1 MRFKLTLDQSVL
13 RGIITAESLMRSIR
27 TFDSFYEKTYLK
39 HFAAPCNVAD
49 FSYDDALLL
58 GGGAGFLS
66 KTLIY
71 PYLGEKEGLHAS
83 IDILDSAFR
92 KHYHKEDRECGIS
105 PRTIKYASYG
115 GKLYPYG
122 LCEVKIS

>member
-1 MRFKLTLDQSVL
+1 M
-13 RGIITAESLMRSIR
+13 ITVCIATYNGSRYIRQQLLSILPQLAETDEIVVSDDGSTDDTSEIVRSIGDKR
-27 TFDSFYEKTYLK
+27 IRIVDNRKGEGGKHYHKEK
-39 HFAAPCNVAD
+39 D
-49 FSYDDALLL
+49 
-58 GGGAGFLS
+58 G
-66 KTLIY
+66 
-71 PYLGEKEGLHAS
+71 
-83 IDILDSAFR
+83 